1 MVPLFFGNLLGVP
14 NVEEP
19 RVVQQKV
26 QSAEVLHGLIEQVFN
41 FARFGNVGWDREGG
55 IANFVNNLLDAI
67 PSPADQS
74 HPRTFSR
81 QGYRAC
87 ASNSSARTSD
97 DPNLALQ
104 TFTHDE
110 PV

>member
-1 MVPLFFGNLLGVP
+1 MKNESAPDSVSHGTLLRSISP
-14 NVEEP
+14 PPKAAHNDLTLCSAFAQRP
-19 RVVQQKV
+19 VV
-26 QSAEVLHGLIEQVFN
+26 I
-41 FARFGNVGWDREGG
+41 RFVT
-55 IANFVNNLLDAI
+55 
-67 PSPADQS
+67 QS
-74 HPRTFSR
+74 HLSSGKSRSLRVAFVPIVIFPRSFPR
-81 QGYRAC
+81 QSDRAR